1 MSKLKLVLKACYK
14 RRYIRPVAK
23 KFVEDIIK
31 RTLRI
36 YTTRIR
42 LYSPIIWEDTNSLDC
57 EQSSNSYVDFESD
70 SDSDYVIFDMNDL

>member
-23 KFVEDIIK
+23 KFVDDIIN

-36 YTTRIR
+36 CTTRIR

-57 EQSSNSYVDFESD
+57 EQNSNSYVDIDSD